1 MQSELSRMSSP
12 WYAIRRFRA
21 TASETYVYFQGTLDK
36 VVVVIKTAD
45 EKPLER
51 FIFAVRNTL
60 EVEAYNKDT
69 R

>member
-1 MQSELSRMSSP
+1 MSSP
-12 WYAIRRFRA
+12 WYDSRRFRA
-21 TASETYVYFQGTLDK
+21 TTSETYVYFQVTLDK

>member
-1 MQSELSRMSSP
+1 M
-12 WYAIRRFRA
+12 
-21 TASETYVYFQGTLDK
+21 
-36 VVVVIKTAD
+36 VIKTAD

-51 FIFAVRNTL
+51 FIFAVRSTL